1 MAALGILL
9 LLAALLF
16 LQSFLYD
23 RLWSKGLE
31 VKVSFQEEYAVEDD
45 TALLAEVVVNDKL
58 LPLPVVEIDFH
69 MDKGLRFSDE
79 ANTAVSDRSYR
90 RDVFALGAR
99 QKITRTLEFRCARRG
114 YYAIGQAG
122 LDVRSLLLS
131 KKYVGA
137 SPQST
142 DFYVLPRP
150 VPTQR
155 IQSPFPRLW
164 AACSAG
170 RRSTTTPSSSPAC
183 GSTPRATP

>member
-131 KKYVGA
+131 KKYCA
-137 SPQST
+137 A
-142 DFYVLPRP
+142 
-150 VPTQR
+150 VP
-155 IQSPFPRLW
+155 
-164 AACSAG
+164 C
-170 RRSTTTPSSSPAC
+170 
-183 GSTPRATP
+183 

>member
-45 TALLAEVVVNDKL
+45 TALLAEVVVNDKF

-79 ANTAVSDRSYR
+79 ANTAVSDRP
-90 RDVFALGAR
+90 
-99 QKITRTLEFRCARRG
+99 T
-114 YYAIGQAG
+114 AG
-122 LDVRSLLLS
+122 TC
-131 KKYVGA
+131 
-137 SPQST
+137 SP
-142 DFYVLPRP
+142 
-150 VPTQR
+150 
-155 IQSPFPRLW
+155 W
-164 AACSAG
+164 G
-170 RRSTTTPSSSPAC
+170 RAKRSPA
-183 GSTPRATP
+183 P

>member
-1 MAALGILL
+1 M
-9 LLAALLF
+9 
-16 LQSFLYD
+16 
-23 RLWSKGLE
+23 
-31 VKVSFQEEYAVEDD
+31 SFQEEYAVEDD

-122 LDVRSLLLS
+122 LDVRSLLLTKS
-131 KKYVGA
+131 TWLH
-137 SPQST
+137 PQAT
-142 DFYVLPRP
+142 DFYVLPRL
-150 VPTQR
+150 VSTQR
-155 IQSPFPRLW
+155 IQIPFSQIMATSP
-164 AACSAG
+164 AA
-170 RRSTTTPSSSPAC
+170 RRSTTTPLPLRAC
-183 GSTPRATP
+183 GATCGATP